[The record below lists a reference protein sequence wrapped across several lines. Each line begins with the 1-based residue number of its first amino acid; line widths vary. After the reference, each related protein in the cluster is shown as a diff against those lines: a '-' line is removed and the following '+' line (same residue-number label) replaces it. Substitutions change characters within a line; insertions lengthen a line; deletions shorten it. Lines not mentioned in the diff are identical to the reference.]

1 MRGQGGQC
9 PVFVDVS
16 GRRQRRLRVAG
27 AFGVLL
33 AVGYV
38 CVLLST
44 VMFSTVLGGP
54 PTHSPFLSLPPV
66 RGPATVGSVHLKPAP
81 ATSRTSVPRQPSVVG
96 VALAVPVV
104 MPAVMPTSSPTA
116 GSAPTSGPTST
127 TPTVSPTPSSTSSP
141 TSSPTVSVR
150 ATGKPT
156 AMPTPANRP
165 TKP

>member
-1 MRGQGGQC
+1 MRGQGGQR

-16 GRRQRRLRVAG
+16 GRRQRRLRRAG

-38 CVLLST
+38 CVLFST
-44 VMFSTVLGGP
+44 VLFSTVLGGP
-54 PTHSPFLSLPPV
+54 TTHSPFLSLPPV
-66 RGPATVGSVHLKPAP
+66 RTRATVGSLHLKPAP
-81 ATSRTSVPRQPSVVG
+81 TASKMSAPRQPSVVG
-96 VALAVPVV
+96 VALTVPV
-104 MPAVMPTSSPTA
+104 VMPTSSPAA

-127 TPTVSPTPSSTSSP
+127 TPTVSPTPSP
-141 TSSPTVSVR
+141 TSSPTASVR